1 MVKNKQCKA
10 YYDVKDSQKRITIL
24 QGGTRSGKTYSV
36 LLGLIEFAW
45 KNQNKGLFI
54 TICRKTFPSLR
65 ASAMRDFFQILEKEN
80 LYLPH
85 NHNKTQHI
93 YELYGNTFE
102 FISTDQPQKVRGRKR
117 EVLFMNEANE
127 FTFEDYTQLA
137 MRTTFKIIL
146 DYNPSDEFHWIYD
159 KVVPREDADFFTST
173 YLDNP
178 FLEESVIAEIEK
190 LKELDS
196 NYWRIYGLGE
206 RGVGESIIYTHWIY
220 GERIPKTY
228 DDIIYGIDFGYN
240 APTGMVRVYIKDTQ
254 CFVQEVLYKKHLTT
268 TDLIQEM
275 EKIVENKSKTIFGDS
290 AEPKTITEISRAGF
304 NIKSSDKSVKKGIDK
319 LKSLTIVIDKKS
331 VNLLKELKSYRW
343 KQDKDGKTLD
353 EPVKINDHLID
364 AMRYAIFTHLKSDNK
379 ITYWE

>member
-1 MVKNKQCKA
+1 MKQCKA
-10 YYDVKDSQKRITIL
+10 YYDLKDSQKRISVL

-45 KNQNKGLFI
+45 KNKDKGLFI

-178 FLEESVIAEIEK
+178 FLEKAVVEEIEK
-190 LKELDS
+190 LKELDA
-196 NYWRIYGLGE
+196 NYWRIYGLGK
-206 RGVGESIIYTHWIY
+206 RGVGESTIYTHWKF

-228 DDIIYGIDFGYN
+228 DEIIYGIDFGYN
-240 APTGMVRVYIKDTQ
+240 APTGMVKVYIKDNQ
-254 CFVQEVLYKKHLTT
+254 CFVQEVLYKRHMTT

-275 EKIVENKSKTIFGDS
+275 EKIVDNKTKTIFGDS
-290 AEPKTITEISRAGF
+290 AEPKTITEIARAGF

-319 LKSLTIVIDKKS
+319 LKSLVLVIDKKS

-343 KQDKDGKTLD
+343 KQDKDGRTLD

>member
-1 MVKNKQCKA
+1 MKQCKA
-10 YYDVKDSQKRITIL
+10 YYDVKDSQKRISIL

-45 KNQNKGLFI
+45 KNKDKGLFI

-178 FLEESVIAEIEK
+178 FLEESVIKEIEK

-196 NYWRIYGLGE
+196 NYWSIYGLGE
-206 RGVGESIIYTHWIY
+206 RGVGESTIYTHWQF

-228 DDIIYGIDFGYN
+228 DEIIYGIDFGYN
-240 APTGMVRVYIKDTQ
+240 APTGMVKVYIKDNQ
-254 CFVQEVLYKKHLTT
+254 CFVQEVLYKRHLTT

-275 EKIVENKSKTIFGDS
+275 EKIVENKTKTIFGDS

-304 NIKSSDKSVKKGIDK
+304 NIKSSDKAVKKGIDK
-319 LKSLTIVIDKKS
+319 LKSLVLVIDKKS

-343 KQDKDGKTLD
+343 KQDKDGRTLD

>member
-1 MVKNKQCKA
+1 MKQCKA
-10 YYDVKDSQKRITIL
+10 YYDLKDSQKRISVL

-45 KNQNKGLFI
+45 KNKDKGLFI

-178 FLEESVIAEIEK
+178 FLEKAVVEEIEK
-190 LKELDS
+190 LKELDA
-196 NYWRIYGLGE
+196 NYWRIYGLGQ
-206 RGVGESIIYTHWIY
+206 RGVGESTIYTHWKF

-228 DDIIYGIDFGYN
+228 DEIIYGIDFGYN
-240 APTGMVRVYIKDTQ
+240 APTGMVKVYIKDNQ
-254 CFVQEVLYKKHLTT
+254 CFVQEVLYKRHMTT

-275 EKIVENKSKTIFGDS
+275 EKIVENKTKTIFGDS
-290 AEPKTITEISRAGF
+290 AEPKTITEIARAGF

-319 LKSLTIVIDKKS
+319 LKSLVLVIDKKS

-343 KQDKDGKTLD
+343 KQDKDGRTLD